1 MTGINTS
8 PNKTVIIFGVDHKG
22 GTKNIMRFLKRFLVA
37 LLWTFLIPQ
46 HAFTFSFQD
55 TSYHITAQHNMVS
68 LYYLEQRL
76 LQGNP
81 LIKDKQVEIDILN
94 KSLSNFKG
102 ENKGDLTFGLSY
114 YPSSYY
120 AEHIVG
126 YTYGVS
132 GRWRYPLLGEYGDI
146 KYKELQLKSLIYIKK
161 AELEKLKNK
170 LLYDLRSA
178 YVDYY
183 YSFLV
188 ENELK
193 NAIFELQDIE
203 LRLKQRY
210 RMKLSLWTDVLTV
223 DTLITKLRTSLS
235 TVYENR
241 LKSLAKIRALV
252 ADPYLPEFYPQLDYN
267 SRLTFLY
274 IPPSN
279 ELAEFAREHRK
290 DLEYIKKAYTLLS
303 KAADEYGNT
312 YPKAWVSV
320 IGTVTSYDWDRV
332 DSGMGISL
340 DFTLPWHK
348 SKAEKALKAE
358 RALRA
363 QRELIRKKLEETNL
377 ITDVQN
383 AVSNFE
389 IYRNKY
395 LAFKKEYES
404 VRQNRLLF
412 EKRLNAGLYGGGD
425 GLIRLASLVN
435 QEIGSYQ
442 LMMLNFKNMLI
453 QYFSLL
459 KAIGVRELPWIVRSA
474 SHSFTS
480 PVLTTSKPERIRSPE
495 LNLLLFAYVWNSED
509 FLGNPSLEIEFIK
522 SCNSLGL
529 NGIYLS
535 LNGEQIREF
544 LGNFAGNQKLMKFI
558 SLAKS
563 KGLSVQLLLG
573 ENSWIYP
580 DNREKLLA
588 IVNLFNRFNKLAG
601 SNGFDGLHL
610 DIEPHSLTQWK
621 FEKAKLEQFYL
632 ETLSEVKRIS
642 NKPVIVDISPVYLKV
657 EFQGYSLADKVFSVV
672 DGVNVMA
679 YTTDLSYLKRIC
691 ENFSHLAS
699 TYGKPITI
707 SLSVEEN
714 LSDLETFFRRPKDFF
729 FKALKVIE
737 SSGIDSVAFQDYT
750 GLVNYMG
757 GNPVNQFFQN
767 KQSLEHRPLLTKA
780 NSYQN
785 RHNLKFEIVFTN
797 KSSIPKEVVVK

>member
-1 MTGINTS
+1 
-8 PNKTVIIFGVDHKG
+8 
-22 GTKNIMRFLKRFLVA
+22 MRSLSFKE
-37 LLWTFLIPQ
+37 LLIVLLLSCLFP
-46 HAFTFSFQD
+46 HYAFTSNFPYTGY
-55 TSYHITAQHNMVS
+55 TSTQYNRVS
-68 LYYLEQRL
+68 LYLLEQRL
-76 LQGNP
+76 LQENP
-81 LIKDKQVEIDILN
+81 LIKDKKVEIDILN

-120 AEHIVG
+120 AEHIIG

-193 NAIFELQDIE
+193 NAILELQDIE

-235 TVYENR
+235 AVYENR

-274 IPPSN
+274 LPPSN
-279 ELAEFAREHRK
+279 ELAEFAGEHRK
-290 DLEYIKKAYTLLS
+290 DLDYIKKAYTLLS
-303 KAADEYGNT
+303 KAADEYGDT
-312 YPKAWVSV
+312 YPKAWISV

-358 RALRA
+358 RTLRA
-363 QRELIRKKLEETNL
+363 QRELIRKKLEETSL

-404 VRQNRLLF
+404 VRQSRLVF
-412 EKRLNAGLYGGGD
+412 EKRLNAGLYNGGD
-425 GLIRLASLVN
+425 GLIRLASLIN

-474 SHSFTS
+474 SSPFVSPALITS
-480 PVLTTSKPERIRSPE
+480 NPERINPPD
-495 LNLLLFAYVWNSED
+495 LNLLIFAYVWNSED

-544 LGNFAGNQKLMKFI
+544 LGDFAGNQKLMQFI

-563 KGLSVQLLLG
+563 RGLSVQLLLG

-601 SNGFDGLHL
+601 NNGFDGLHL
-610 DIEPHSLTQWK
+610 DIEPHSLTRWR
-621 FEKAKLEQFYL
+621 FERTKLEQLYI

-642 NKPVIVDISPVYLKV
+642 NKPVIVDISPAYLKV
-657 EFQGYSLADKVFSVV
+657 KFQGYSLADKVFSVV

-679 YTTDLSYLKRIC
+679 YTTDLSYLKQIC
-691 ENFSHLAS
+691 KSFSRLAS
-699 TYGKPITI
+699 IYGKPVTI
-707 SLSVEEN
+707 SLSVEKN
-714 LSDLETFFRRPKDFF
+714 LSDLETLFRKPKDFF
-729 FKALKVIE
+729 FKTLKVIE

-750 GLVNYMG
+750 GLVDYMG
-757 GNPVNQFFQN
+757 GNPVNQSFSKRQTPEHA
-767 KQSLEHRPLLTKA
+767 SLPIKSNFYRDNY
-780 NSYQN
+780 NSS
-785 RHNLKFEIVFTN
+785 FEIIFTN